1 MPDFGRWTGNGGDP
15 SLNEINRDERF
26 LDALATNQP
35 VYATDQSEAELAFL
49 LSDWRD
55 EIRDTPITT
64 VVTIRDAE
72 IALHGAVGEVSR
84 KRTRT
89 SLALVGSV
97 AAAVLCLG
105 GFSAAVY
112 GAGPGDSF
120 YGIRTMLFGEA
131 PARDDQV
138 ALASQQLAQVQQLID
153 QGDWQQAQDKLVTL
167 STTVQDVD
175 QVERKQELIQQWN
188 ALTYKVVEQ
197 DPAATLPPPDQP
209 QPVLPSSPLTL
220 LPVPVIEATTTST
233 SPSDTSASD
242 TSTSPSDTSSSSDTS
257 GTTQPSDATSTSDTP
272 TTTSTEPSTTTTS
285 APPTSTSTSA
295 STSTSTTT
303 STSTIGTTSPTTTT
317 TTTTRESPAAPPSS
331 AVVPVGTA
339 SGGRT
344 SGERGTAC
352 ERRAARLT
360 AARRGNADPGS
371 TPGDPGSA
379 CGYPGA
385 EHTQAGGG
393 AESDGEAVGGTVSAA
408 GGRRRSGD
416 HHDRRA
422 AGRQLNR
429 IQCRFSV
436 GFSVQRYPS
445 GSDVAS
451 LSDASAYP
459 RQ

>member
-55 EIRDTPITT
+55 EIRDTPVTT
-64 VVTIRDAE
+64 VVTVRDAE
-72 IALHGAVGEVSR
+72 IAMHGALGEVSR

-167 STTVQDVD
+167 STTVQGVD

-220 LPVPVIEATTTST
+220 LPVPVIEATT
-233 SPSDTSASD
+233 AS
-242 TSTSPSDTSSSSDTS
+242 
-257 GTTQPSDATSTSDTP
+257 TSTSDTP
-272 TTTSTEPSTTTTS
+272 TSDTSVSDTSSSSETTQPSDVTSTTATPTTSPEPPTTTTS
-285 APPTSTSTSA
+285 EPPTSTSTS
-295 STSTSTTT
+295 S
-303 STSTIGTTSPTTTT
+303 TTTT
-317 TTTTRESPAAPPSS
+317 TTTSTTTTITTTTTTRQLPAAPPSS
-331 AVVPVGTA
+331 ASALPPVVAPPVNVPPPASVAPPVIAEPPTSQPRLAVTPTQAPPAVTQPPPAATQAPSAPKQAEEPSQTVKPSEAPSAPREGGGVVTTTIVVPPAG
-339 SGGRT
+339 
-344 SGERGTAC
+344 
-352 ERRAARLT
+352 
-360 AARRGNADPGS
+360 RGN
-371 TPGDPGSA
+371 
-379 CGYPGA
+379 
-385 EHTQAGGG
+385 
-393 AESDGEAVGGTVSAA
+393 
-408 GGRRRSGD
+408 
-416 HHDRRA
+416 
-422 AGRQLNR
+422 
-429 IQCRFSV
+429 
-436 GFSVQRYPS
+436 
-445 GSDVAS
+445 
-451 LSDASAYP
+451 
-459 RQ
+459 

>member
-55 EIRDTPITT
+55 EIRDTPVTT
-64 VVTIRDAE
+64 VVTVRDAE
-72 IALHGAVGEVSR
+72 IAMHGAVGEVSR

-167 STTVQDVD
+167 STTVQGVD

-233 SPSDTSASD
+233 STSDTPTSDTSVSD
-242 TSTSPSDTSSSSDTS
+242 TSTSISDTSSSSE
-257 GTTQPSDATSTSDTP
+257 TTQPSDVTSTTATP
-272 TTTSTEPSTTTTS
+272 TTSTEPPTTTTS
-285 APPTSTSTSA
+285 EPPT

-303 STSTIGTTSPTTTT
+303 STSPSSTTTT
-317 TTTTRESPAAPPSS
+317 TTTTITRQLPEAPPSS
-331 AVVPVGTA
+331 ASALPPVVAPPVNVPPPASVTPPVIAEPPASQPRLAVTPTQAPPAVTQPPPAATQAPSAPKQAEEPSQTVKPSEAPSAPREGGGVVTTTTIVVPPAG
-339 SGGRT
+339 
-344 SGERGTAC
+344 
-352 ERRAARLT
+352 
-360 AARRGNADPGS
+360 RGN
-371 TPGDPGSA
+371 
-379 CGYPGA
+379 
-385 EHTQAGGG
+385 
-393 AESDGEAVGGTVSAA
+393 
-408 GGRRRSGD
+408 
-416 HHDRRA
+416 
-422 AGRQLNR
+422 
-429 IQCRFSV
+429 
-436 GFSVQRYPS
+436 
-445 GSDVAS
+445 
-451 LSDASAYP
+451 
-459 RQ
+459 

>member
-55 EIRDTPITT
+55 EIRDTPVTT
-64 VVTIRDAE
+64 VVTVRDAE

-138 ALASQQLAQVQQLID
+138 ALASQELAQVQQLID

-167 STTVQDVD
+167 STTVQGVD

-233 SPSDTSASD
+233 S
-242 TSTSPSDTSSSSDTS
+242 
-257 GTTQPSDATSTSDTP
+257 TSDTRRRTRRFRTRRRRFRHVVLVGDHATVGRDQHDRNP
-272 TTTSTEPSTTTTS
+272 DDVDRAVDDDHVGAADLDLDVHDDVHLAIH
-285 APPTSTSTSA
+285 APPR
-295 STSTSTTT
+295 
-303 STSTIGTTSPTTTT
+303 PP
-317 TTTTRESPAAPPSS
+317 RRRPRRQLPAAPPSS
-331 AVVPVGTA
+331 ASALPPR
-339 SGGRT
+339 GRT
-344 SGERGTAC
+344 SGERAAAGERDATG

-360 AARRGNADPGS
+360 TASRGYADAGSAAVTQPPPAVTQAPSAPKQAEEPSQTVKPSEAPSAPRRG
-371 TPGDPGSA
+371 
-379 CGYPGA
+379 
-385 EHTQAGGG
+385 
-393 AESDGEAVGGTVSAA
+393 
-408 GGRRRSGD
+408 RRSGD
-416 HHDRRA
+416 DDHDRRA
-422 AGRQLNR
+422 AGRPRQLSR
-429 IQCRFSV
+429 IQRV
-436 GFSVQRYPS
+436 
-445 GSDVAS
+445 SDIRRTPTS
-451 LSDASAYP
+451 P
-459 RQ
+459 R

>member
-26 LDALATNQP
+26 LEALATNQP

-242 TSTSPSDTSSSSDTS
+242 TSASDTS
-257 GTTQPSDATSTSDTP
+257 GTTQPSDVTSTSDTP

-295 STSTSTTT
+295 STTASTTT
-303 STSTIGTTSPTTTT
+303 STTTT
-317 TTTTRESPAAPPSS
+317 TTTTTTSQLPAAPPSALAPSSPS
-331 AVVPVGTA
+331 ALPPVVAPPVNVAPPA
-339 SGGRT
+339 SAPPVAVAPPASAPPVSAEPPASQPRV
-344 SGERGTAC
+344 AV
-352 ERRAARLT
+352 
-360 AARRGNADPGS
+360 
-371 TPGDPGSA
+371 TP
-379 CGYPGA
+379 
-385 EHTQAGGG
+385 TQAPPPVTQAPPAVIQAPTTPKQVEEPSQTVKPSEAPSAPREGGG
-393 AESDGEAVGGTVSAA
+393 GVVTTTIVAPPA
-408 GGRRRSGD
+408 G
-416 HHDRRA
+416 
-422 AGRQLNR
+422 N
-429 IQCRFSV
+429 
-436 GFSVQRYPS
+436 
-445 GSDVAS
+445 
-451 LSDASAYP
+451 
-459 RQ
+459 